1 MLGKPEKMNILF
13 FFKGGGN
20 IFFKR
25 AVKMSRIKR
34 SERDMTLSAMLDP
47 GLNPV
52 LEGVNAT
59 RDIIDK
65 IRI

>member
-1 MLGKPEKMNILF
+1 
-13 FFKGGGN
+13 
-20 IFFKR
+20 
-25 AVKMSRIKR
+25 MSRIKR